1 MSKYSKRNYKSF
13 KHSGGTSKTEKIR
26 KSPSESATMFS
37 IGTVKKGNDGNMW
50 KIIATASGVHRWSKV
65 QGVSGAV
72 AKHNTTVKRDI
83 KSAKGTKGIKGT
95 KVKPVDAELSEEGIS
110 MAELK
115 KIGEKNTVSTSG
127 ASKSGLAL
135 RIYKIRSQGLSIS
148 DLKKI
153 IPFLPSK
160 EKREAKQMLMK
171 QNENPITDYRGMWK
185 PLPKPLN
192 KMSRREMINNIRKF
206 RDAWEEETGR
216 NQDLRDERLAEET
229 DKTLREHLKW
239 YYSETAK
246 NMAGNWI
253 RDNL

>member
-1 MSKYSKRNYKSF
+1 MPKGIKYNVIIYRDM
-13 KHSGGTSKTEKIR
+13 SKTEKIR
-26 KSPSESATMFS
+26 KSPSESATIFS
-37 IGTVKKGNDGNMW
+37 IGIVKRGNDGNMW

-65 QGVSGAV
+65 QGASGYDT
-72 AKHNTTVKRDI
+72 KYNKTVKRGS
-83 KSAKGTKGIKGT
+83 KVT
-95 KVKPVDAELSEEGIS
+95 KVKPVDTQLSEEGIS
-110 MAELK
+110 LEELK
-115 KIGEKNTVSTSG
+115 KIGERNTVSTSG

-135 RIYKIRSQGLSIS
+135 RIYKIRSQGLSIG

-171 QNENPITDYRGMWK
+171 QNENPITDYKGMWK
-185 PLPKPLN
+185 PAPKPLN
-192 KMSRREMINNIRKF
+192 KMSRREMINTIRKF

-216 NQDLRDERLAEET
+216 NQDLHDERLAEET
-229 DKTLREHLKW
+229 DKTLREHLTW

>member
-1 MSKYSKRNYKSF
+1 
-13 KHSGGTSKTEKIR
+13 
-26 KSPSESATMFS
+26 
-37 IGTVKKGNDGNMW
+37 MW

-83 KSAKGTKGIKGT
+83 NSTKGKKGIKGT
-95 KVKPVDAELSEEGIS
+95 KVKPVDSELSEEGIS

-115 KIGEKNTVSTSG
+115 KIGERNTIVTSG

-135 RIYKIRSQGLSIS
+135 RIYKIRSHGLSIE

-153 IPFLPSK
+153 IPLLPSK

-229 DKTLREHLKW
+229 DKTLREHLTW

>member
-1 MSKYSKRNYKSF
+1 M
-13 KHSGGTSKTEKIR
+13 SKTEKNR

-50 KIIATASGVHRWSKV
+50 KIIATASGIHRWSKV
-65 QGVSGAV
+65 QGVSDTKI
-72 AKHNTTVKRDI
+72 KHNTTVKR
-83 KSAKGTKGIKGT
+83 GTKGIKGSKGT
-95 KVKPVDAELSEEGIS
+95 KVKQVDTQLSEEGIS
-110 MAELK
+110 LTELK

-135 RIYKIRSQGLSIS
+135 RIYKIRSIGLSIT

-153 IPFLPSK
+153 IPLLPSK
-160 EKREAKQMLMK
+160 EKREAKQMLVK

-185 PLPKPLN
+185 PETKPLN
-192 KMSRREMINNIRKF
+192 KMSRREMINTIRKF

-229 DKTLREHLKW
+229 DKTLREHLTW

>member
-1 MSKYSKRNYKSF
+1 M
-13 KHSGGTSKTEKIR
+13 TKTEKSNTNTR
-26 KSPSESATMFS
+26 KGPPESATAFS
-37 IGTVKKGNDGNMW
+37 VGTVKRGNDGNMW
-50 KIIATASGVHRWSKV
+50 KIITTVAGIHRWSIIK
-65 QGVSGAV
+65 GNNSAT
-72 AKHNTTVKRDI
+72 KNNKTVKKRSSVYIDTQPKKKDI
-83 KSAKGTKGIKGT
+83 SLT
-95 KVKPVDAELSEEGIS
+95 
-110 MAELK
+110 ELK
-115 KIGEKNTVSTSG
+115 NLATKYSVLSSG
-127 ASKSGLAL
+127 KSKSHIAL
-135 RIYKIRSQGLSIS
+135 VIFKIRSIGLSIA

-171 QNENPITDYRGMWK
+171 QNENPITDYKGMWK

-216 NQDLRDERLAEET
+216 NQDLHDERLAEEK
-229 DKTLREHLKW
+229 DKTLREHLTW

-253 RDNL
+253 RDNKYI

>member
-1 MSKYSKRNYKSF
+1 M
-13 KHSGGTSKTEKIR
+13 SKTEKIR

-37 IGTVKKGNDGNMW
+37 VGTVKKGNDGNMW

-65 QGVSGAV
+65 QGVSGSEV
-72 AKHNTTVKRDI
+72 KHNTTVKR
-83 KSAKGTKGIKGT
+83 GTKGIKGIKGTKGT

-115 KIGEKNTVSTSG
+115 KIGERNTVSTSG

-135 RIYKIRSQGLSIS
+135 RIYKIRSIGLSIA

-153 IPFLPSK
+153 IPLLPSK

-171 QNENPITDYRGMWK
+171 QNENPITDYKGMWK
-185 PLPKPLN
+185 PATKSLN
-192 KMSRREMINNIRKF
+192 NMSRREMINTIRKF

>member
-1 MSKYSKRNYKSF
+1 MLI
-13 KHSGGTSKTEKIR
+13 HSGMSKTEKIR

-37 IGTVKKGNDGNMW
+37 VGVVKRGNDGNMW
-50 KIIATASGVHRWSKV
+50 KIITTASGVHRWSKV
-65 QGVSGAV
+65 QDTSGA
-72 AKHNTTVKRDI
+72 ATKRNKTVKRGS
-83 KSAKGTKGIKGT
+83 KVT
-95 KVKPVDAELSEEGIS
+95 KVKPADTQLPKEGIS
-110 MAELK
+110 LEELK
-115 KIGEKNTVSTSG
+115 KIGERNTVSTSG

-135 RIYKIRSQGLSIS
+135 RIYKIRSQGLSIG

-171 QNENPITDYRGMWK
+171 QNENPITDYKGMWK
-185 PLPKPLN
+185 PVPKPLN

-229 DKTLREHLKW
+229 DKTLREHLTW

>member
-1 MSKYSKRNYKSF
+1 M
-13 KHSGGTSKTEKIR
+13 SKTEKIR

-50 KIIATASGVHRWSKV
+50 KIIATASGIHRWSKV
-65 QGVSGAV
+65 QGVSGSEV
-72 AKHNTTVKRDI
+72 KHNTTVKRGT
-83 KSAKGTKGIKGT
+83 KGTKGIKGKKGI

-115 KIGEKNTVSTSG
+115 KICERNTLSTSG

-135 RIYKIRSQGLSIS
+135 RIYKIRSIGLSIT

-153 IPFLPSK
+153 IPLLPSK
-160 EKREAKQMLMK
+160 EKREAKQMLVK

-185 PLPKPLN
+185 PETKPLN
-192 KMSRREMINNIRKF
+192 KMSRREMINTIRKF

-229 DKTLREHLKW
+229 DKTLREHLTW

>member
-1 MSKYSKRNYKSF
+1 
-13 KHSGGTSKTEKIR
+13 
-26 KSPSESATMFS
+26 
-37 IGTVKKGNDGNMW
+37 
-50 KIIATASGVHRWSKV
+50 V
-65 QGVSGAV
+65 QGVSGAEV
-72 AKHNTTVKRDI
+72 KHNTTVKRD
-83 KSAKGTKGIKGT
+83 IKGT

-115 KIGEKNTVSTSG
+115 KIGERNTIVTSG

-135 RIYKIRSQGLSIS
+135 RIYKIRSIGLSIA

-153 IPFLPSK
+153 IPLLPSK
-160 EKREAKQMLMK
+160 EKREAKQMLVK

-185 PLPKPLN
+185 PATKPLN
-192 KMSRREMINNIRKF
+192 KMSRREMINTIRKF

>member
-1 MSKYSKRNYKSF
+1 MP
-13 KHSGGTSKTEKIR
+13 KTEKIR

-50 KIIATASGVHRWSKV
+50 KIIATASGIHRWSKV
-65 QGVSGAV
+65 QGVSGAEV
-72 AKHNTTVKRDI
+72 KRNTTVK
-83 KSAKGTKGIKGT
+83 KGTKGT
-95 KVKPVDAELSEEGIS
+95 KVKPVDTQLSEEGIS

-115 KIGEKNTVSTSG
+115 KIGERNTIVTSG
-127 ASKSGLAL
+127 ASKTDLAL
-135 RIYKIRSQGLSIS
+135 RIYKIRSIGLSIA

-153 IPFLPSK
+153 IPLLPSK
-160 EKREAKQMLMK
+160 EKREAKLMLVK

-185 PLPKPLN
+185 PATKPLN
-192 KMSRREMINNIRKF
+192 KMSRREMINTIRKF

-216 NQDLRDERLAEET
+216 NQDLNDERLAEET